1 MRTRAWHQR
10 TFTDVENKGAGLR
23 PQLSHLTGVRQ
34 GQESIICKRMADGV
48 PGVEIDAQHEM
59 QKV

>member
-10 TFTDVENKGAGLR
+10 TFTDVENKEANLR

-34 GQESIICKRMADGV
+34 GQESITCKRMTDGV
-48 PGVEIDAQHEM
+48 WGVEIDAAHDLQ
-59 QKV
+59 